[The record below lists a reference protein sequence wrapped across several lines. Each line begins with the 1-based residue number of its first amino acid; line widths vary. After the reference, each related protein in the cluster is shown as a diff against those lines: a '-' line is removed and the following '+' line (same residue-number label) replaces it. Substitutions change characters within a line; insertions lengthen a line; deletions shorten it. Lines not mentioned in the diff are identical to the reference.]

1 MTSSECYGC
10 FDAEFITLIHNNENY
25 GSDMKSLPDLD
36 EFLASS
42 FDPGISDGNEELG
55 DRRMLTA

>member
-1 MTSSECYGC
+1 MASNFS
-10 FDAEFITLIHNNENY
+10 

-42 FDPGISDGNEELG
+42 VDPDHSDNEKVGGQEKADSLG
-55 DRRMLTA
+55 LDL